1 MKIKYLKR
9 IYAVGVLFLFYLI
22 PFQVFAETGDIVST
36 HLGTLEKLINPELT
50 WGLSPNNEKPPGNY
64 TPGKTIKH
72 PEFTLKTTLKGVE
85 NFCGVRVADTPM
97 ELHLVLYSK
106 GLSEV
111 EIAVGEKPVD
121 SFSIDGSPGTGKEME
136 RKIVITPTTAPGEYS
151 IEIKV
156 KNKGFYPPRT
166 EYWPPRKEELQEEGI
181 YFIIKE
187 AAIVFPA
194 ASDNHNRLKAWLL
207 SMKTGH
213 ALLNPDFRRY
223 TFIGKPFDIQD
234 KRNTP
239 KDRLERLKRI
249 LEHAVTSI
257 RPEMLNAHQPRQLVR
272 NIRQSYRFSRPLKR
286 FAKKF
291 KVYLVGNAHIDIA
304 WLWRMRET
312 VLVAKNTYDTVLK
325 NMAEYP
331 ELHYAQS
338 QALTYE
344 WMEKSY
350 PEIFAGIKE
359 KVKEGKWE
367 IVGGMWVEPDCNLIS
382 GESWVRQ
389 LLYGKQYFKEKFGID
404 VDTGW
409 NPDSFGYNW
418 NMPQIYTKSGIK
430 RFITQK
436 IRWNDTTV
444 FPHFIFHWQGVD
456 DTRLLTYFPPVG
468 YTSRVR
474 LPQDIANITR
484 YEATTGYK
492 KALILYGLGDHGGG
506 PNREILNRVR
516 DYKNLPAAPEFIHS
530 NSIDFLKNLEADLGD
545 DIPVW
550 TDELYLEYH
559 RGTYTTQAKTK
570 KYNRECES
578 LLSSAEK
585 LAAIAFMLDKTKAYP
600 GKELE
605 TAWKVVLTNQF
616 HDILPGSSITPVY
629 RDALEDYEKARH
641 KIKKVIDGSLKKIVK
656 KIDTSQ
662 VEGKPLVIFNP
673 LSWERTDAVSVKIP
687 LPKDRAVKILDA
699 KGKEVPVEIKREN
712 DTPEATLYFIAKNV
726 PAVGYAVF
734 SYKKFL
740 QGPGTVLGGGT
751 PGLLEKSPPCGRRPF
766 IEIENTFFKLKINK
780 TSGNIAGLWDKR
792 LNKEFVAEGKEA
804 NVLQVYEDRPERW
817 DAWNIGYTGRM
828 WELNNAESVE
838 LVEDSPV
845 RKVVKVKK
853 TFLGLS
859 KSRYSPTEEFPSS
872 FFTQYIILYND
883 LDRIDIKTEADW
895 WEEHMFLKAAF
906 PVNVKSDD
914 AAYEIPFAFIR
925 RTTKSET
932 LWEKARFEV
941 PALRWAD
948 LSEEGHGISL
958 LNDSKYGYDIHANVM
973 KISLLRS
980 PTWPDPTADRGKH
993 TFVYSLYTHAGGVT
1007 TGNTVKRAR
1016 ELNSPFLV
1024 SMTGKHRG
1032 VLPKTFSFFDV
1043 HSQSVILDSVKKSE
1057 DGDGIIL
1064 RLYESAGKESEA
1076 EIVFFKSPKGIY
1088 ETDLMEN
1095 VVKEH
1100 PSTGKSFTI
1109 GFKKFEI
1116 KTLKIS
1122 NKILRVGNL
1131 FFLNQLW

>member
-1 MKIKYLKR
+1 MLKYDMKIKHLR
-9 IYAVGVLFLFYLI
+9 IYTVSVCVLFLFFLI
-22 PFQVFAETGDIVST
+22 PFHTGAETNSAT
-36 HLGTLEKLINPELT
+36 AHLETLEKLINPDLI
-50 WGLSPNNEKPPGNY
+50 WKLSPNDKEVPGNY

-72 PEFTLKTTLKGVE
+72 PEFAVQTACKGVE
-85 NFCGVRVADTPM
+85 NFCGVRVTGTPM
-97 ELHLVLYSK
+97 ELHLVLYSR

-111 EIAVGEKPVD
+111 EVRVGKESVD
-121 SFSIDGSPGTGKEME
+121 SFSIDGSSGTGRELE
-136 RKIVITPTTAPGEYS
+136 RKIVLTSAAAPEEYA
-151 IEIKV
+151 IELRV
-156 KNKGFYPPRT
+156 KNKGFTPPRT
-166 EYWPPRKEELQEEGI
+166 EYWPPRRKELQEEDI
-181 YFIIKE
+181 YFIVKE
-187 AAIVFPA
+187 AALVFPA
-194 ASDNHNRLKAWLL
+194 AADNHNRLKAWLL
-207 SMKTGH
+207 SMKTGN
-213 ALLNPDFRRY
+213 ALLNPDFQRY
-223 TFIGKPFDIQD
+223 TFIGKPFEIQD
-234 KRNTP
+234 KRKTP
-239 KDRLERLKRI
+239 KERLERLKRI
-249 LEHAVTSI
+249 LEQAVTSI
-257 RPEMLNAHQPRQLVR
+257 TPEMLNTHQPRQLVKS
-272 NIRQSYRFSRPLKR
+272 IRRSYRFSRPLKR
-286 FAKKF
+286 FAKEF
-291 KVYLVGNAHIDIA
+291 KVYLVANAHIDIA

-312 VLVAKNTYDTVLK
+312 VLVARNTYDTVLK
-325 NMAEYP
+325 NMEEYP

-344 WMEKSY
+344 WIETSY
-350 PEIFAGIKE
+350 PEIFERIKE
-359 KVKEGKWE
+359 KVKEGRWE

-389 LLYGKQYFKEKFGID
+389 LLYGKQYFKEKFNID

-436 IRWNDTTV
+436 IWWNDTTV

-468 YTSRVR
+468 YTARVR
-474 LPQDIANITR
+474 LPQDIVNITR

-492 KALILYGLGDHGGG
+492 KTLILYGVGDHGGG
-506 PNREILNRVR
+506 PNREILNRIR
-516 DYKNLPAAPEFIHS
+516 DYKHLPAAPQFIHS
-530 NSIDFLKNLEADLGD
+530 NSIDFLKNLETDLGD
-545 DIPVW
+545 NIPVW

-559 RGTYTTQAKTK
+559 RGTYTTQAKVK
-570 KYNRECES
+570 KNNRKCES

-585 LAAIAFMLDKTKAYP
+585 LAAIAAMMDNAEAYP
-600 GKELE
+600 EKELE
-605 TAWKVVLTNQF
+605 TAWKTVLTNQF

-629 RDALEDYEKARH
+629 RDALEDYGKTQH
-641 KIKKVIDGSLKKIVK
+641 KIKKVIDSSLEKIVK
-656 KIDTSQ
+656 KIDTSK

-673 LSWERTDAVSVKIP
+673 LSWERTGVVSIKVP
-687 LPKDRAVKILDA
+687 LPEDHTVKVSDA
-699 KGKEVPVEIKREN
+699 DGKEVPVEVKRETG
-712 DTPEATLYFIAKNV
+712 TPKAALYFIAKNV

-734 SYKKFL
+734 SYVKEKVKGEKESPAEKKEEN
-740 QGPGTVLGGGT
+740 GTGT
-751 PGLLEKSPPCGRRPF
+751 GDF
-766 IEIENTFFKLKINK
+766 IEIENTFFKLKING

-792 LNKEFVAEGKEA
+792 LNKEFIEEGKEA
-804 NVLQVYEDRPERW
+804 NVLQVYEDMPEHW

-828 WELNNAESVE
+828 WELNHAGSVE

-853 TFLGLS
+853 TFLGLA
-859 KSRYSPTEEFPSS
+859 KSRYSPTEDFPSS

-883 LDRIDIKTEADW
+883 LDRIDIRTEADW

-948 LSEEGHGISL
+948 LSEQEHGISL

-980 PTWPDPTADRGKH
+980 PTWPDPMADRGKH
-993 TFVYSLYTHAGGVT
+993 TWVYSLYTHAGGVT
-1007 TGNTVKRAR
+1007 QGNTVKRAR
-1016 ELNSPFLV
+1016 ELNAPFHIA
-1024 SMTGKHRG
+1024 MTGKHQG
-1032 VLPKTFSFFDV
+1032 TLPKTFGFFDV
-1043 HSQSVILDSVKKSE
+1043 RSQSVILDSIKKPE
-1057 DGDGIIL
+1057 EGDGMIL
-1064 RLYESAGKESEA
+1064 RLYESTGKESEA

-1095 VVKEH
+1095 VLTEH
-1100 PSTGKSFTI
+1100 TFEGKSFTI

-1116 KTLKIS
+1116 KTLKVI
-1122 NKILRVGNL
+1122 
-1131 FFLNQLW
+1131 F